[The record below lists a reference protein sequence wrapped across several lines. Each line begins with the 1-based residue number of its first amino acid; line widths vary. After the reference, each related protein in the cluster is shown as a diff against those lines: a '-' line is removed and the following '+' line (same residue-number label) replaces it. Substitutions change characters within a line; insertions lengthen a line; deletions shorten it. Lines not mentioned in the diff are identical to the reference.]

1 MPRLLQIRRAV
12 LSSLTLGAAG
22 VLAHYYPQ
30 LVAGFPHLVYLTGW
44 FLGVLCLGLTAYNL
58 RKKLPFLPLLSSRV
72 WLQFH
77 AYAGLFAG
85 VLFVFHLRF
94 AVPAGPFNL
103 ALAGLFLAVTLSGI
117 SGWWLSRAIPRRLTS
132 AGGEVPFERIPVI
145 RRDLRLQAEK
155 IALAAIP
162 EAKSTTL
169 ADFYV
174 RELAP
179 AFAAG
184 PAFFPHLLGSR
195 AALNNRLAALAETG
209 RYLAASEQT
218 RAEEIAELVRA
229 RHVLDFH
236 HANQLLLKGWLF
248 VHLPLTYALLV
259 FTFVH
264 ILLVHTYYGGAR

>member
-1 MPRLLQIRRAV
+1 MPRPLQLRRAV
-12 LSSLTLGAAG
+12 LYLLTLGAAG
-22 VLAHYYPQ
+22 VLAHYYPR
-30 LVAGFPHLVYLTGW
+30 LAACFPHIVYLTGW
-44 FLGVLCLGLTAYNL
+44 LLLALCLGLTAYNL

-85 VLFVFHLRF
+85 VLFIFHLRF
-94 AVPAGPFNL
+94 SIPGGAFNL
-103 ALAGLFLAVTLSGI
+103 VLAALFLAVTLSGI
-117 SGWWLSRAIPRRLTS
+117 GGWWLSRVIPRRLTS

-145 RRDLRLQAEK
+145 RRDIRLQAEK
-155 IALAAIP
+155 ITLAAIP

-179 AFAAG
+179 AFAAR
-184 PAFFPHLLGSR
+184 PSFFRHLLGSR
-195 AALNNRLAALAETG
+195 AALNDRLAALSEAG
-209 RYLAASEQT
+209 RYLAPAEQT
-218 RAEEIAELVRA
+218 RAEQIAGLLRA
-229 RHVLDFH
+229 RHALDFH

-259 FTFVH
+259 FTAVH
-264 ILLVHTYYGGAR
+264 VLLVHAYSGGAR